1 MRAQANK
8 VVSVQQ
14 AYHANTQ
21 GSRERG
27 YEGESQS
34 PNSSSNYQ
42 SGSRRRQSSVMR
54 RLKSLRDERDQRKR
68 MKNQSR
74 EALPNY
80 KEFINLESYLNNI
93 NSSKKQNQSD

>member
-93 NSSKKQNQSD
+93 NSSKKHNQSD